1 MARIGFIHPDQE
13 DEIHE
18 PVPGYGEAFA
28 CDGEGS
34 GGVWSWLVTVLW
46 NFFLV
51 YGVIAVIRDVIGY
64 FRG

>member
-1 MARIGFIHPDQE
+1 MARIGFIRPDQE
-13 DEIHE
+13 DEINE

-28 CDGEGS
+28 GDGEG
-34 GGVWSWLVTVLW
+34 WSWLVTVLW

-51 YGVIAVIRDVIGY
+51 YGVIAVVKDIVEY